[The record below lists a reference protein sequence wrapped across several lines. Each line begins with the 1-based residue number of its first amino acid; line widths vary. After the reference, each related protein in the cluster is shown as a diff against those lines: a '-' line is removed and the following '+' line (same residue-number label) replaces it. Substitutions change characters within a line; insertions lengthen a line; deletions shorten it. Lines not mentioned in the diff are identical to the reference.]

1 MEYSRRYIST
11 NSKRNTT
18 GTQEKEIQTNY
29 PYSNQQQPSKKKHKN
44 CRYKKPNFPI
54 TNLSNHQLSKD
65 EINLLSK
72 GLNFIPTL
80 EETIQQKCSKIY
92 FFLIEESDLDITSQ
106 IQQTKPKDHNNQLVT
121 RYYNPAQA
129 GPPVDKTPS

>member
-18 GTQEKEIQTNY
+18 GTQEKEIQITH
-29 PYSNQQQPSKKKHKN
+29 PYSNQQQPSKNKHKN
-44 CRYKKPNFPI
+44 RRYKKPNFPI

-72 GLNFIPTL
+72 VLNFIPTPRRDHPAKML
-80 EETIQQKCSKIY
+80 Q
-92 FFLIEESDLDITSQ
+92 DILLFDRRIRLRYHFTGTAD
-106 IQQTKPKDHNNQLVT
+106 QTKGPQQPTSNQIL
-121 RYYNPAQA
+121 Q
-129 GPPVDKTPS
+129 PSSG